1 MFVFST
7 ARGCALE
14 PWAKTAENRT
24 YPRHAP
30 PLFDFV
36 SKHSGKVIPERIPSP
51 YFAPLHSPM
60 KTLET
65 ARTADCCDPTGGRL
79 RSPGLYPVF
88 SFVLRRASKLPCFRS
103 QNITITMVGAFI

>member
-36 SKHSGKVIPERIPSP
+36 SMHSGKVIPERIPSP
-51 YFAPLHSPM
+51 YFCPTSQPY
-60 KTLET
+60 ET
-65 ARTADCCDPTGGRL
+65 P
-79 RSPGLYPVF
+79 
-88 SFVLRRASKLPCFRS
+88 
-103 QNITITMVGAFI
+103 